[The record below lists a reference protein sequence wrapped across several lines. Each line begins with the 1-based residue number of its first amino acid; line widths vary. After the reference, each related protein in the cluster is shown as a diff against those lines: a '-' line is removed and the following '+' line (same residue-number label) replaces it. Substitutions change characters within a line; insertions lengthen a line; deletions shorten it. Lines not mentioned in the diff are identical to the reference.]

1 MRRFIVPGVF
11 FVLNFFHP
19 GGPSFA
25 APNPDPA
32 AKGRT
37 ALAMSVTQEASEE
50 QRIADVLE
58 TYAPLASY
66 LSAVARTQ
74 IRIGYS
80 RNMTAELQRTRT
92 ASVDILVG
100 PAHIIGSALRYG
112 YEPLATFS
120 GSEKMVFVVPEAS
133 AIRVL
138 EDARGKRL
146 GLPSADSLAAYLAL
160 GEFNSKGLQ
169 LKSYFREIRNYSSHE
184 IALYALE
191 MGAVDVAVAEYRVA
205 EKWLS
210 RNKGRVIQETKSVP
224 SSGIALNAALDKA
237 VRQKIRDALL
247 SPNPKRPAF
256 AQLASVGIVAIKA
269 ATEED
274 YRYVSTLGYF
284 TPTVL
289 QGIKI
294 LNAEDVR
301 DLMAK
306 GVPLYDVRIEKEYRE
321 KHIKGA
327 LPLTYAEKSK
337 KEVGYDATQD
347 EFKLAETVKD
357 KDSPLIFA
365 CNGGECW
372 KSYKA
377 SVWAQ
382 SLGYKNVYWFRG
394 GFPEWKAKNLPME

>member
-1 MRRFIVPGVF
+1 MRRLIVVSSF
-11 FVLNFFHP
+11 FTLTGLCWSGP
-19 GGPSFA
+19 ACSAPKAATGG
-25 APNPDPA
+25 AP
-32 AKGRT
+32 
-37 ALAMSVTQEASEE
+37 LAMSVTQEASEE

-58 TYAPLASY
+58 RYAPLADY
-66 LSAVARTQ
+66 LSAVAGTQ
-74 IRIGYS
+74 IKIGYS
-80 RNMTAELQRTRT
+80 RNMSMELQRTRT

-133 AIRVL
+133 PIKVL

-169 LKSYFREIRNYSSHE
+169 LKSYFQQIRNYSSHDV
-184 IALYALE
+184 ALYALD

-205 EKWLS
+205 AKWLS
-210 RNKGRVIQETKSVP
+210 ANKGRVIHETKSVP

-247 SPNPKRPAF
+247 SPNPRRPAF
-256 AQLASVGIVAIKA
+256 AQLASVGIVEIKA
-269 ATEED
+269 ATGED
-274 YRYVSTLGYF
+274 YHYVSTLGYF

-289 QGIKI
+289 SGIKI
-294 LNAEDVR
+294 VTAEEVL

-306 GVPLYDVRIEKEYRE
+306 GVPLYDVRIEQEYKE

-337 KEVGYDATQD
+337 KEVGYDAAQD
-347 EFKLAETVKD
+347 QFKLAEAVKD
-357 KDSPLIFA
+357 KNAPLIFA

-377 SVWAQ
+377 SVWAANQ
-382 SLGYKNVYWFRG
+382 GYRNVHWFRG

>member
-1 MRRFIVPGVF
+1 MV
-11 FVLNFFHP
+11 N
-19 GGPSFA
+19 GGA
-25 APNPDPA
+25 
-32 AKGRT
+32 

-50 QRIADVLE
+50 ARITDILDS
-58 TYAPLASY
+58 YAPFASY
-66 LSAVARTQ
+66 LSAVTGTEVKL
-74 IRIGYS
+74 GYS
-80 RNMTAELQRTRT
+80 RNMTVELQHTRT
-92 ASVDILVG
+92 SSAAILVG

-133 AIRVL
+133 AIKSL
-138 EDARGKRL
+138 EDAKGKRL
-146 GLPSADSLAAYLAL
+146 GLPSPDSLATYLAL

-169 LKSYFREIRNYSSHE
+169 LKSYFQHIKNYSSHDV
-184 IALYALE
+184 ALFALG
-191 MGAVDVAVAEYRVA
+191 MGVIDVAVAEYRVA

-210 RNKGRVIQETKSVP
+210 KNKGRVIHETKSVP

-237 VRQKIRDALL
+237 VQQKIRDALL
-247 SPNPKRPAF
+247 SPNRKRPSF
-256 AQLASVGIVAIKA
+256 AQLASVGIVEIKA
-269 ATEED
+269 ATEDD

-289 QGIKI
+289 PGIKI
-294 LNAEDVR
+294 VTAEEVQ
-301 DLMAK
+301 DLMGK
-306 GVPLYDVRIEKEYRE
+306 GVPLYDVRVEREYKE

-327 LPLTYAEKSK
+327 LSLPYVEKSK

-347 EFKLAETVKD
+347 GFKLAETVQD
-357 KDSPLIFA
+357 KNAQLIFA

-377 SVWAQ
+377 SLWAQ
-382 SLGYKNVYWFRG
+382 NLGYRHVYWYRG